1 MSDAPI
7 RPLHRPRWSSVIW
20 RGILTTLW
28 LAVGLWVA
36 AWILPGFSIDSA
48 PEALLAGLVI
58 GLLNAVI
65 WPALSFVLVPISVL
79 TLGIGAIL
87 VDALA
92 VWWILD
98 NLPGVHIDGFF
109 DALLIVIGLVVLATL
124 VTAVQAIDDDAM
136 FDNEVRSLARRRRKG
151 ATVTEVPGIVF
162 VQIDGVA
169 KPVLERAMRGGD
181 VPTLHRWVNDGQH
194 RLVSWTTGWSSQTGV
209 SQCGILHGSTENMPA
224 FRWVDKSTGE
234 IVVSNRPAS
243 AAAIEQA
250 HSDGNGLLAHHG
262 SSYGNLFSGDAER
275 AVLTMS
281 GIAKRKEGRLGAGY
295 FGYFSKPQQ
304 AVRTFV
310 GLVGDVVRERRAAS
324 AQRRRGVEPRVHRG
338 WTYSL
343 LRAFTTIVSR
353 DVSVHGVVNDMCEG
367 RAAIYVDL
375 LGYDEVSHHS
385 GPERVDTLA
394 VLRDLDQQINRIARV
409 AQWSPRPYKVVVLS
423 DHGQT
428 QGATFVQRTGETL
441 PELVAR
447 LCGNAKSGDTN
458 AEEGKTEST
467 AWLHRGRET
476 EKKTEARD
484 VPIVLG
490 SGSLGLISLPGPA
503 RRLTREEIDT
513 AYPALLPGLQASP
526 GIGFVLVR
534 SDDGTSL
541 VLGPGG
547 QRNLATGDVV
557 GDDPLA
563 PYGPAALRQVSIV
576 DGYTTVAD
584 VMVNSLYDPLN
595 DEVAAFEEQV
605 GSHGGLG
612 GPQTHPFLLYP
623 TDLSDPP
630 AEIFGSPA
638 VYQVLKGWL
647 AEVGQ
652 PVTVR
657 PAD

>member
-124 VTAVQAIDDDAM
+124 VTAVQAIDDGAM

-250 HSDGNGLLAHHG
+250 HPTATACS
-262 SSYGNLFSGDAER
+262 
-275 AVLTMS
+275 
-281 GIAKRKEGRLGAGY
+281 
-295 FGYFSKPQQ
+295 P
-304 AVRTFV
+304 
-310 GLVGDVVRERRAAS
+310 
-324 AQRRRGVEPRVHRG
+324 
-338 WTYSL
+338 
-343 LRAFTTIVSR
+343 TT
-353 DVSVHGVVNDMCEG
+353 G
-367 RAAIYVDL
+367 RA
-375 LGYDEVSHHS
+375 
-385 GPERVDTLA
+385 T
-394 VLRDLDQQINRIARV
+394 
-409 AQWSPRPYKVVVLS
+409 
-423 DHGQT
+423 
-428 QGATFVQRTGETL
+428 AT
-441 PELVAR
+441 
-447 LCGNAKSGDTN
+447 C
-458 AEEGKTEST
+458 
-467 AWLHRGRET
+467 
-476 EKKTEARD
+476 
-484 VPIVLG
+484 
-490 SGSLGLISLPGPA
+490 
-503 RRLTREEIDT
+503 
-513 AYPALLPGLQASP
+513 
-526 GIGFVLVR
+526 
-534 SDDGTSL
+534 
-541 VLGPGG
+541 
-547 QRNLATGDVV
+547 
-557 GDDPLA
+557 
-563 PYGPAALRQVSIV
+563 
-576 DGYTTVAD
+576 
-584 VMVNSLYDPLN
+584 
-595 DEVAAFEEQV
+595 
-605 GSHGGLG
+605 
-612 GPQTHPFLLYP
+612 
-623 TDLSDPP
+623 
-630 AEIFGSPA
+630 SPA
-638 VYQVLKGWL
+638 TPSG
-647 AEVGQ
+647 
-652 PVTVR
+652 R
-657 PAD
+657 C